1 MKQLTILAFIGALF
15 VLLCVIPVQAEMLSV
30 ADSDL
35 AAITGKDNTST
46 LGGTS
51 SLTQGVDGSNG
62 NVTIG
67 YFQWSDDHT
76 GDLSDHKGAN
86 DQSGSTSLVQAN
98 VVSALNGITWGAY
111 AAVNTTAASIGADF
125 DSETWATLYVG
136 GF

>member
-1 MKQLTILAFIGALF
+1 MKQLTILAFMGALF
-15 VLLCVIPVQAEMLSV
+15 VMLCVIPVQAEMLSV

-35 AAITGKDNTST
+35 AAITGKDNAST
-46 LGGTS
+46 LTGTS

-62 NVTIG
+62 NITVG
-67 YFQWSDDHT
+67 YFQWNDDHST
-76 GDLSDHKGAN
+76 DQSNHKGAN
-86 DQSGSTSLVQAN
+86 DQSGAASAVQAN

-111 AAVNTTAASIGADF
+111 AAVNTTAASIGNSF